1 MKRYILF
8 VLIVSLSVVF
18 TACSKNDKNQKN
30 DEIADVTKPAH
41 SSVSGNEPVD
51 KAENGENAESNAA
64 QSKEMAEKKDTAE
77 KKDAAEETKPNT
89 EPELKSESEQGNT
102 GSVNLS
108 EVRSEIISKV
118 SISDAMLIETSAMA
132 KLYGV
137 SESDVKQS
145 AGFVTMSGTFPHEI
159 IMIEA
164 VDSSSADDIANA
176 LSKKLNEVLNQSKS
190 YDAKNYELA
199 QQCRVNRKGNYVSL
213 FLSPDHEAM
222 LSVYNSYIK

>member
-1 MKRYILF
+1 MKRHILF
-8 VLIVSLSVVF
+8 VLIVSLSVMF
-18 TACSKNDKNQKN
+18 TACSKKDKNQKN

-41 SSVSGNEPVD
+41 SSVSVNEPGD
-51 KAENGENAESNAA
+51 KADNGENAENNAA
-64 QSKEMAEKKDTAE
+64 ESQESAEKKDTQ
-77 KKDAAEETKPNT
+77 EETKPDT

-102 GSVNLS
+102 ESVNLS
-108 EVRSEIISKV
+108 EVRSDIITKAG
-118 SISDAMLIETSAMA
+118 IADAMLIETSAMA
-132 KLYGV
+132 KLYGI
-137 SESDVKQS
+137 SESGVKQS

-164 VDSSSADDIANA
+164 VDSSSADDIENA

-213 FLSPDHEAM
+213 FLSPDYEAM